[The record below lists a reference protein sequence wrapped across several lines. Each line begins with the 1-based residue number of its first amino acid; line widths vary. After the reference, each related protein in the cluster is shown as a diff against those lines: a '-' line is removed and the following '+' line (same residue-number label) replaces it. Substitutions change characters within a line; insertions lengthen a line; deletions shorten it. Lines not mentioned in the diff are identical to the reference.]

1 MFYELFVG
9 REIARRQ
16 MEDSLDGTRRGRRAP
31 GPEPP
36 RRTSVRSVS
45 AAALRGLAER
55 LEPSAAGR

>member
-1 MFYELFVG
+1 MFYDLFIG

-16 MEDSLDGTRRGRRAP
+16 MQESLDGTSHGRRAP

-36 RRTSVRSVS
+36 RRTPVRSVS

-55 LEPSAAGR
+55 LEPSAVR